1 MAKPICIIP
10 ARGGSKRIPKKNIK
24 DFHGKPIISY
34 AIENAIKS
42 GLFSRI
48 IVSTDDDEI
57 AEISLRHGAEI
68 PFLRSEKNS
77 NDHATTFDAL
87 REVINKLDFLDY
99 DRICCIYPCSPLIT
113 VEDLVN
119 AYSTYLKS
127 ESDSLIPVIKY
138 PHPTERALKVNQKG
152 LLEMKDDTFYRTRT
166 QDLIDS
172 YFDAGQF
179 YFFSREVVNTYE
191 TPFQGTVC
199 YYELDTYQSQDVD
212 NEDDWRMLELKF
224 KLQNEIS

>member
-1 MAKPICIIP
+1 MPKPICIIP

-34 AIENAIKS
+34 AIESAIKS

-48 IVSTDDDEI
+48 IVSTDDNQI
-57 AEISLRHGAEI
+57 AEISLKYGAEI
-68 PFLRSEKNS
+68 PFLRSAKNS
-77 NDHATTFDAL
+77 DDHATTFDAL
-87 REVINKLDFLDY
+87 REVINRLDYLDFDT
-99 DRICCIYPCSPLIT
+99 ICCIYPCSPLIT

-119 AYSTYLKS
+119 ANSTYLKS

-138 PHPTERALKVNQKG
+138 PHPTERALKVNQQG
-152 LLEMKDDTFYRTRT
+152 LLEMKDETFYRSRT

-179 YFFSREVVNTYE
+179 YFFSRELVSTYE
-191 TPFQGTVC
+191 TPFQGTVS

-212 NEDDWRMLELKF
+212 NDDDWKMLELKF
-224 KLQNEIS
+224 KLQNEIL